1 MLNQKERCY
10 FSLWQ
15 PDADDDFE
23 RSSTCAFC
31 GGVLTRYDDGIF
43 PQLLC
48 ERDSIVL
55 IG

>member
-10 FSLWQ
+10 FSVWQ
-15 PDADDDFE
+15 PETDEDFQPP
-23 RSSTCAFC
+23 STCTIC